1 MTVDNQLNFIAFNIW
16 RLSIGWIFFIDIYML
31 DIDIGQSYAT
41 RLLRLVDTS
50 SVNKDDVLG
59 AEDSSL
65 GASAAAAARSF
76 FGKAATV
83 SKSSSSKTTV
93 FTLGNYNKNKL
104 SKLTFNWSL
113 FEDSQRFF

>member
-1 MTVDNQLNFIAFNIW
+1 
-16 RLSIGWIFFIDIYML
+16 ML

-93 FTLGNYNKNKL
+93 FTLGNY
-104 SKLTFNWSL
+104 
-113 FEDSQRFF
+113 